1 MAKKRRGPR
10 ARRPAARDKRL
21 ALAITASALAASAL
35 AGCDGSPSR
44 GVAGRAP
51 DCPPASTSSP
61 YEASWDD
68 PNGCWDRRPDGQR
81 AYRTTWGGHYY
92 YNPSPPYYSRY
103 YEPGAGARGSS
114 WFSGSHS
121 SSGGGYH
128 GAPSGAG

>member
-1 MAKKRRGPR
+1 MAKKRHAPR
-10 ARRPAARDKRL
+10 ARRPAPRDKRL

-44 GVAGRAP
+44 GVIGRAP